1 MYGRKDDIVGI
12 FGYIL
17 FYDSEDFGTTGC
29 DLLDISTV
37 WLARTGSDK
46 RAKTGVP
53 SSIKAMV
60 PCLSSPAAKPSH
72 WI

>member
-17 FYDSEDFGTTGC
+17 FCDSEDFGTTGC
-29 DLLDISTV
+29 DLLDISTSMI
-37 WLARTGSDK
+37 GK
-46 RAKTGVP
+46 N
-53 SSIKAMV
+53 
-60 PCLSSPAAKPSH
+60 